1 MEREQTETGAV
12 GGADAAA
19 TRPGDRACVEVA
31 LPVPLLNPFTYA
43 LPLGVE
49 AEAGARVR
57 VPFGPRKLVGV
68 VLGEASRRPPKVR
81 AVEAVLDATPL
92 LGPAQLAL
100 AKWVAD
106 YYHAPI
112 GEVATLFLPP
122 RVRDD
127 DEPPEVQI
135 ARTVRYLGPPPEK
148 VRLGAKMVAIVAW
161 LSQHGSASLETLR
174 AATGGAP
181 LDTLRRL
188 EAHGVLA
195 IEEATRHRDPL
206 RGVNLAHLGTHT
218 SATLAL
224 TAEQQAAVDTIGK
237 TFGGFRGFLLHGVTG
252 SGKTEVYLTL
262 IAKALADGRGAILV
276 VPEIALTPQ
285 LVARFRSRLGDLVA
299 VQHSGLD
306 PAARHEQWLRI
317 HAGELPVVVGARSAI
332 FAPVPRLGLILVDEE
347 HDPSFKQE
355 NPPRYHGRD
364 LALYRGHL
372 EGVPVVLGSATPSL
386 ESWANVHRGKLTRVA
401 LTARATNADRPLPE
415 VTVIDMRG
423 RLTADGEGLLS
434 NDLFGALKACVEAG
448 EQALLFVNR
457 RGYAASVQ
465 CRACGVTLACDHCS
479 VTYTWHKRGGRLVC
493 HYCDAWRRLPPACPS
508 CGHQE
513 LGEIGFGTEQV
524 ESVLQQLLP
533 EARIGRMDRD
543 TTRGTALIKLLSRF
557 RRHELDVLVGTQMLA
572 KGHDFP
578 KVTLVGVLCA
588 EQGLAFPDFRAG
600 ERTFQLLTQIS
611 GRAGRGERPGRVLL
625 QTRQPDHPVIRF
637 ATDHDALGFLGGELQ
652 LRELRGFPP
661 ATSLALFR
669 VSGKDEA
676 AVAVAAARVQAA
688 LAQQAIDGVAV
699 HPAQPAPVAR
709 IQDRFRFQVLLRA
722 RTRGAL
728 RQAIDGA
735 RRVWSDA
742 RTFPGI
748 QIGLDVDPHN
758 FL

>member
-1 MEREQTETGAV
+1 MDFELKAGEGCAARARPNDTG
-12 GGADAAA
+12 
-19 TRPGDRACVEVA
+19 PERACVDVA
-31 LPVPLLNPFTYA
+31 LPVPLLHPFTYA
-43 LPLGVE
+43 LPAGVSVQ
-49 AEAGARVR
+49 AGVRVR
-57 VPFGPRKLVGV
+57 VPFGTRRIVGV
-68 VLGEASRRPPKVR
+68 VLGEAKRRPPKVR
-81 AVEAVLDATPL
+81 EVEALLDDAPL
-92 LGPAQLAL
+92 LGPTPLAL
-100 AKWVAD
+100 AKWISD
-106 YYHAPI
+106 YYLAPI
-112 GEVATLFLPP
+112 GETVALFLPP
-122 RVRDD
+122 RMADGEAAPAEQV
-127 DEPPEVQI
+127 
-135 ARTVRYLGPPPEK
+135 ARTVHYVGPPPAK
-148 VRLGAKMVAIVAW
+148 VKLGPKMAAIVAW
-161 LSQHGSASLETLR
+161 LSQHGSASIETLR
-174 AATGGAP
+174 AATACSA
-181 LDTLRRL
+181 DTLRRL
-188 EAHGVLA
+188 EGHGVLA
-195 IEEATRHRDPL
+195 IAESTRHRDPL

-218 SATLAL
+218 SATLQL
-224 TAEQQAAVDTIGK
+224 NVEQQAAVDQIHSA
-237 TFGGFRGFLLHGVTG
+237 FGRFRGFLLHGVTG

-262 IAKALADGRGAILV
+262 IGQALAEGRGAVLI

-317 HAGELPVVVGARSAI
+317 HAGELPVVIGARSAI

-415 VTVIDMRG
+415 VTVVDMRG

-434 NDLFGALKACVEAG
+434 NDLFAALKGCVEAG

-479 VTYTWHKRGGRLVC
+479 VTYTWHRREGRLVC
-493 HYCDAWRRLPPACPS
+493 HYCDARRRLPSACPS
-508 CGHQE
+508 CGHQD

-524 ESVLQQLLP
+524 EAVLQQLLP
-533 EARIGRMDRD
+533 AARIGRMDRD
-543 TTRGTALIKLLSRF
+543 TTRGNALIRLLSRF

-578 KVTLVGVLCA
+578 KVTLVGVLLA

-625 QTRQPDHPVIRF
+625 QTRQPDHPVIGF
-637 ATDHDALGFLGGELQ
+637 AVGHDALGFLGAELQ

-669 VSGKDEA
+669 VSGRDEA

-688 LAQQAIDGVAV
+688 IGQHGGEGVVV

-709 IQDRFRFQVLLRA
+709 IQDRFRFQVLVRA
-722 RTRGAL
+722 VSRGAL
-728 RQAIDGA
+728 RKALEGA
-735 RRVWSDA
+735 YHVWSDA
-742 RTFPGI
+742 RAFQGV
-748 QIGLDVDPHN
+748 QVGLDVDPYN